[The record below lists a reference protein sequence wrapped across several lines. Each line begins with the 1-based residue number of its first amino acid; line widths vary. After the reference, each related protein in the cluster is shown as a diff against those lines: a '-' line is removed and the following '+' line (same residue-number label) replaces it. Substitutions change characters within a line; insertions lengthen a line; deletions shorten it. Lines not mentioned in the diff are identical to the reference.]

1 MGVSLSTL
9 SLTLD
14 VLTPLSQV
22 LACIEWVLETCN
34 VSGIYIYLRDLELC
48 LQITMMSF
56 SEMGQQ
62 RSGVISCCMVSI
74 YGYVSSV
81 SVISVKVGGVV
92 WKFLHNPV
100 QRGLPEDAGTDG
112 YGCEFPA
119 SIPAVC
125 MHHGLTSFLHQ

>member
-56 SEMGQQ
+56 FGNGDSSAVGYFTAAW
-62 RSGVISCCMVSI
+62 SLS
-74 YGYVSSV
+74 YGLCF
-81 SVISVKVGGVV
+81 KR
-92 WKFLHNPV
+92 FL
-100 QRGLPEDAGTDG
+100 
-112 YGCEFPA
+112 
-119 SIPAVC
+119 
-125 MHHGLTSFLHQ
+125 